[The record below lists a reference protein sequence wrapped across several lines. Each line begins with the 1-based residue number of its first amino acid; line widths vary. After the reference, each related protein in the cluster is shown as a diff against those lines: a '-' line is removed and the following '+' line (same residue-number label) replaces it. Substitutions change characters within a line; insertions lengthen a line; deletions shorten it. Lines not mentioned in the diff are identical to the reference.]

1 MTAANTTQQVQADSS
16 PSNQPGELERA
27 AISEA
32 RARVKERRRRL
43 TTRIETDKDG
53 TVVNI
58 GPHHADRDGW
68 LARVDDLFGSSGR
81 QFPLAQL
88 NHVLKVARGDNGK
101 YDEAKVN
108 GILAAIDGVAP
119 ANEVEAMLALQM
131 AVTHELAMQALLRAQ
146 RVDQIPQY
154 ESAGGMAVRL
164 LRTFTAQVETLAKL
178 RRGGEQVV
186 KVVHVHPGGQAVI
199 GNVQAGPGGGGEKI
213 GDQPHAPQLGAAG
226 QPRSLPFDPGTT
238 LPCPD
243 PAREPVPV
251 PVREEQAAL
260 PNARRGARQRRTLR

>member
-1 MTAANTTQQVQADSS
+1 MTAAKTTKPDQTNGS
-16 PSNQPGELERA
+16 PSNPPGEREQIEIA
-27 AISEA
+27 EA
-32 RARVKERRRRL
+32 QARVKHRRPRL

-53 TVVNI
+53 AVATI

-88 NHVLKVARGDNGK
+88 NHVLKIARDEKGK

-108 GILAAIDGVAP
+108 GILAAIDGVQP
-119 ANEVEAMLALQM
+119 VNEVEAMLALQM

-186 KVVHVHPGGQAVI
+186 RVVHVHPGGQAVI
-199 GNVQAGPGGGGEKI
+199 GNVQAGRGGGGEKI
-213 GDQPHAPQLGAAG
+213 GDQPHAPQLGEAG
-226 QPRSLPFDPGTT
+226 QPRSLPFEASAPM
-238 LPCPD
+238 PCAD
-243 PAREPVPV
+243 TAREPVSV
-251 PVREEQAAL
+251 PLREAQEPL
-260 PNARRGARQRRTLR
+260 PDARRRAGQRRA